1 MECII
6 KDNEKA
12 RGDNYGLIIA
22 KGDMNAKNFVSDL
35 DGTLLS
41 GNKTLSAFSI
51 NTINALVDKGLLF
64 SYATARSFVTA
75 RQVTSGLKSN
85 IPVIIN
91 NGSFIVNSPF
101 VSVNKLLLSYFKF
114 CI

>member
-1 MECII
+1 
-6 KDNEKA
+6 
-12 RGDNYGLIIA
+12 
-22 KGDMNAKNFVSDL
+22 MNAKNFVSDL

-85 IPVIIN
+85 IPLIIN

-101 VSVNKLLLSYFKF
+101 YL
-114 CI
+114 